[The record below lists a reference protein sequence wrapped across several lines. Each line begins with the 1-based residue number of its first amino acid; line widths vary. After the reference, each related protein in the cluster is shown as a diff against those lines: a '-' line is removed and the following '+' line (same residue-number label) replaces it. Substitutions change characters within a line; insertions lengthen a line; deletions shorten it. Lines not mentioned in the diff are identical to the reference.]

1 MSAVALD
8 RSAAAACLDGG
19 IATHSVLIEQQA
31 ASPIAYAL
39 SDIQPNVALR
49 ANSQTILTV
58 RG

>member
-1 MSAVALD
+1 VALD